1 MNKVSTEEVKT
12 KKRGRPAK
20 KAPEQV
26 NTKPQKASEVTD
38 FDVEVTEFLEQ
49 LLEEI
54 RPSVKDQ
61 IMIFLTAF
69 AALIVKGFA
78 LGIGFVAA
86 YVLFM

>member
-1 MNKVSTEEVKT
+1 MNTVSTEETKA

-26 NTKPQKASEVTD
+26 TTKPQKATELTGFDAKMMEV
-38 FDVEVTEFLEQ
+38 LER
-49 LLEEI
+49 LLEDT
-54 RPSVKDQ
+54 RPSAKD
-61 IMIFLTAF
+61 MFCMFLAGL

-78 LGIGFVAA
+78 LGIGFIAA